1 MFNGVL
7 QSPWFS
13 CTHQSRALSSSSTF
27 REAQQFYITH
37 LVEYWK
43 HLKYSSSHCPS
54 LQFSGILSQMKN
66 KQNKTHFFPLKIFA
80 HPAYFCFLLDREQ
93 SAVRIFCHLAK
104 SILTAC
110 GWWGNWNWHI
120 ASQVRKTLPKSS
132 RKRLKLEMG
141 KLGLKS
147 FKIWIVLLLVSG
159 FKMKSLYCGR

>member
-27 REAQQFYITH
+27 RKAQQFYITCW
-37 LVEYWK
+37 VEYWK

-54 LQFSGILSQMKN
+54 LQVSGVVSQIKN
-66 KQNKTHFFPLKIFA
+66 KQNKTHFSLFTMFTY
-80 HPAYFCFLLDREQ
+80 PAYFCFLLDREQ
-93 SAVRIFCHLAK
+93 SAVRMFCHLAK

-120 ASQVRKTLPKSS
+120 TSQVRKTLPKSS
-132 RKRLKLEMG
+132 RNRLKLEIG
-141 KLGLKS
+141 KPGLKS
-147 FKIWIVLLLVSG
+147 FKI
-159 FKMKSLYCGR
+159 